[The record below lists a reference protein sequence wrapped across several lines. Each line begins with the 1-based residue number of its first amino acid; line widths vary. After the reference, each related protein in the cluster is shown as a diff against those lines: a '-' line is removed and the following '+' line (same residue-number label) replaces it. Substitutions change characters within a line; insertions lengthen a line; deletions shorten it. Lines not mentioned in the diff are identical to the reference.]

1 MSVRQ
6 CIGIVAG
13 ILLALAGFTPVAKA
27 QAMNESTQVTF
38 REAIR
43 IPGQVLPAGSYFFER
58 ANHGNAPNL
67 NSIQIYNG
75 DHTRLLATI
84 ETATTERKLMTGE
97 TVMKFAE
104 ARDGQ
109 PPSLM
114 AWFYPGMRDGYEF
127 VYSPKTERKLEA
139 SRADFVISDSRGSR
153 QAADASGD

>member
-84 ETATTERKLMTGE
+84 ETATTERKLMTGGPLGRACGRPHRNSE
-97 TVMKFAE
+97 NSLVPSSRRRMMGE
-104 ARDGQ
+104 RSVGQ
-109 PPSLM
+109 ISSRRSRFG
-114 AWFYPGMRDGYEF
+114 AAFGHFIGMR
-127 VYSPKTERKLEA
+127 V
-139 SRADFVISDSRGSR
+139 
-153 QAADASGD
+153 